1 MATEESV
8 SRPQKMKCWC
18 VLCRHGMFLCFPWGA
33 IRTRRDTLRFFCL
46 CAVQVNATSQ
56 ILRKNKIKT

>member
-1 MATEESV
+1 MCYAA
-8 SRPQKMKCWC
+8 M
-18 VLCRHGMFLCFPWGA
+18 GMFLCFPCGA

>member
-1 MATEESV
+1 MCYAT
-8 SRPQKMKCWC
+8 M
-18 VLCRHGMFLCFPWGA
+18 GMFLCFPWGA

-56 ILRKNKIKT
+56 ILRKNKIKTWLTIIKMIKNQ